1 MVCCGLNF
9 CLLNETIIFY
19 HDLASD
25 LVVLKRACGM
35 HCVAGGEINLC
46 PVTFSASAK

>member
-1 MVCCGLNF
+1 MDLGGGDF

-19 HDLASD
+19 HELASG
-25 LVVLKRACGM
+25 LVVLKHACGM
-35 HCVAGGEINLC
+35 WCVAGVGINMC